1 MSNGAEVEEDA
12 PWKEDEPNDAGD
24 GEGCILSSMDG
35 GWNDIGCTKKGYA
48 VCQKPGTGIP
58 RFTLL
63 MWGHIKKPQKA
74 KTAEIE
80 DT

>member
-48 VCQKPGTGIP
+48 VCQKPGKYRHSSIYAVNVGTQNKN
-58 RFTLL
+58 R
-63 MWGHIKKPQKA
+63 
-74 KTAEIE
+74 
-80 DT
+80 